1 MENLGTIHRLAGINA
16 NGTNTGFYVNAS
28 DKVAFQSGATT
39 LVSDFTIEANKEY
52 HAVVTAD
59 TSNQVKIYAG
69 LVGTSIRLAG
79 TQTFPAPPFKLSVAT
94 PPDSIKI
101 GYADAP
107 SPGYLNGGVLKDFR
121 LYGRAL
127 NEDEVALLFA
137 SALTATPHGTPETS
151 QVSPV
156 AAYNLRGAATLSS
169 GSLPPATSVSTTH
182 TLRGLYD
189 SGESTASGNS
199 VPLVVYNGSF
209 NYLGKSPIV
218 VGVTNTIKKSHT
230 AYGGRQDVVMRAVY
244 VYEDGTE
251 IATAEQRLGNL
262 FDNNTSNSISQT
274 TANFQFNNPNPL
286 KWTRSVKMY
295 VEYSRTNN
303 SSNTNYT
310 PTYSY
315 KLTSFTATTPSIAER
330 DFSFAWRF
338 VENTDRFGVKQR
350 ALKGNA
356 DSDLVLWNHQS
367 SFAGNSASYSFWI
380 RPDTLPTSGTRK
392 RIFKR
397 AGVVSHLMTA
407 ELDSSGNIHCSDGT
421 TSVSIPAAIQPN
433 QWQMLTFTGQRLGSL
448 TVFVDGAEVG
458 NTNAFGSYYFGKNLA
473 EPIYM
478 RIGGWDG
485 GLSSLGFYDGALTSA
500 QVRQIYD
507 EQKMIFI
514 DHVVFQGVVTP
525 ELTPQTATLVATG
538 GTTSASLTLASN
550 VTWSAVSS
558 AGWLQIT
565 SGASGSGS
573 TTLSVFAAANP
584 TVTTRTATITIA
596 GREFTVSQAGMP
608 AEIAYTPEIFTTDGG
623 SMMIDVIAGGNAQWT
638 ATSGVNWL
646 TVALGESGEGDG
658 SVFLIADPYNN
669 TSQSRTGSVTVAG
682 KTIYFTQRG
691 YALSI
696 SPQVAQIGSNSGAG
710 EFGVAAPLSAVW
722 EAIVTQPWITVLG
735 STTGIG
741 NGTLR
746 YTVAANQTGATRSG
760 KIIVSGQ
767 EYSITQTTSLLLAT
781 EDDGNGTVTGAGGY
795 DLNSSATLTATTA
808 QGYVFSHWTGDAVGS
823 ANPLTVSMDS
833 SKTVKAHFIPAGAAN
848 TIATNSAEALGLVPE
863 SRLTE
868 ERQNTLNEVA
878 ANPNLFN
885 LYNRDQMHRLALGSP
900 VLEKNASTGKMTLS
914 LGMKRSTDLT
924 NWADM
929 PVGSSDVSVTNGKMS
944 IQVTPQGNAAFYI
957 LEGNE

>member
-1 MENLGTIHRLAGINA
+1 M
-16 NGTNTGFYVNAS
+16 
-28 DKVAFQSGATT
+28 
-39 LVSDFTIEANKEY
+39 
-52 HAVVTAD
+52 VTAD
-59 TSNQVKIYAG
+59 TSNQVKIHAG
-69 LVGTSIRLAG
+69 LVGTSIQPVG

-121 LYGRAL
+121 FYGRAL
-127 NEDEVALLFA
+127 NDDEVALLFA

-151 QVSPV
+151 QVPPV

-169 GSLPPATSVSTTH
+169 GSRPPVTSVENIV
-182 TLRGLYD
+182 TLRGSYN
-189 SGESTASGNS
+189 SGTSTASGNS
-199 VPLVVYNGSF
+199 VLMEVYNGPF
-209 NYLGKSPIV
+209 NGLNASPIV
-218 VGVTNTIKKSHT
+218 IGVTNVITPGYNDGWS
-230 AYGGRQDVVMRAVY
+230 GGGQDVVMKAVY

-251 IATAEQRLGNL
+251 IATAEQRLGNDL
-262 FDNNTSNSISQT
+262 PNNSSGGGSTT
-274 TANFQFNNPNPL
+274 TANFRFNNPNPS
-286 KWTRSVKMY
+286 KWTKSLKMY
-295 VEYSRTNN
+295 VGYARINKNINN
-303 SSNTNYT
+303 
-310 PTYSY
+310 PAKYSY
-315 KLTSFTATTPSIAER
+315 QLSSFTATTPSIAER
-330 DFSFAWRF
+330 DFSVAWKF
-338 VENTDRFGVKQR
+338 DENTDRFGVKQR

-356 DSDLVLWNHQS
+356 DSELGLWNHQS
-367 SFAGNSASYSFWI
+367 SFSGNSASYSFWI
-380 RPDTLPTSGTRK
+380 RPDTLPLGGNRW

-397 AGVVSHLMTA
+397 AGLISHLMTA
-407 ELDSSGNIHCSDGT
+407 ELDSSGNIHWSNGFET
-421 TSVSIPAAIQPN
+421 VVIAAGIQAN
-433 QWQMLTFTGQRLGSL
+433 QWQMLTFTGVPGGAK
-448 TVFVDGAEVG
+448 TVYVDGLEVG
-458 NTNAFGSYYFGKNLA
+458 NTNAFGNYQFGKANND
-473 EPIYM
+473 PILM
-478 RIGGWDG
+478 RIGGWEG

-500 QVRQIYD
+500 QVKQIYD
-507 EQKMIFI
+507 EQKMVFI
-514 DHVVFQGVVTP
+514 DHVVSQGVVTP
-525 ELTPQTATLVATG
+525 ELAPQTATLAADG

-623 SMMIDVIAGGNAQWT
+623 SMMIDVIAGGNAQWA
-638 ATSGVNWL
+638 ATSGANWL
-646 TVALGESGEGDG
+646 TVALGESGEGNG
-658 SVFLIADPYNN
+658 FVFLIADPYNN

-722 EAIVTQPWITVLG
+722 EAVVTQPWITVLG

-746 YTVAANQTGATRSG
+746 YTVAANETGATRSG

-781 EDDGNGTVTGAGGY
+781 EDDGNGTVSGAGGY
-795 DLNSSATLTATTA
+795 DVNSSATLTATAA

-823 ANPLTVSMDS
+823 TNPLTVAMDS

-848 TIATNSAEALGLVPE
+848 TIATNSAEALGLVPV
-863 SRLTE
+863 SRLTV

-885 LYNRDQMHRLALGSP
+885 LYNRDQMHSLALGSP